1 MKNSD
6 YCLLKMQQHPL
17 LLRRP
22 LPPKIPKVSLYKKK
36 IQTEKT
42 TIPKSGEIVKPK
54 KSQLK
59 STSWKQ
65 KMPEPIT
72 ATSGKTEALHV
83 NFSEEEITST
93 EKGETSF
100 LDVTPGRKSGVP
112 IRIQNILLDHQVQET
127 MTVISTSY
135 KSAVNIYW
143 HIPHIALGSFFFPRS
158 HSASS
163 RVFLKEFKKLKRKL
177 RKQKKIRIGENLE
190 DILNFSS
197 KFSKPLADSCLII
210 AAQLNKEHPKYHWPL
225 PKTTHYTHDLPPSQ
239 RGRSSTLLSHRPSS
253 ISTKVESQK
262 SGHFQ
267 QETNVVNKMALGI
280 AQFPGILDLPTQT
293 LPRKPRRQSQ
303 IESLAESRKA
313 ETVRRRSE
321 GFSKYRK
328 PEPEGHI
335 LRGEGFRT
343 VAATRYETIM
353 AMVNLATASCQV
365 HGRNALS
372 LKVYCLKKL
381 QVLMLRNNPIKE
393 IPSSIKKLKTLRIF
407 SIAFN
412 LIHDLPH
419 GSLDKLTIDGN
430 YMTSLPPAILRL
442 NLTKIHLENTY
453 THHTL
458 WAENSLNS
466 PLQLTHIIAL
476 FIIKNNL
483 CRFYDV
489 ISAKI
494 QKLLKSTS
502 NCDWCHGAMF
512 GEGLRIIR
520 SCDIFG
526 ASQLP
531 IMFHVCSPPC
541 YMKMKESTF
550 IFEGL
555 PPRRISLNMDWT
567 KDRKYSD
574 ISYLKSH

>member
-1 MKNSD
+1 KEKRID
-6 YCLLKMQQHPL
+6 Y
-17 LLRRP
+17 
-22 LPPKIPKVSLYKKK
+22 PKPV
-36 IQTEKT
+36 T
-42 TIPKSGEIVKPK
+42 T
-54 KSQLK
+54 
-59 STSWKQ
+59 T
-65 KMPEPIT
+65 
-72 ATSGKTEALHV
+72 
-83 NFSEEEITST
+83 
-93 EKGETSF
+93 KGETSF

-262 SGHFQ
+262 S
-267 QETNVVNKMALGI
+267 NVVNKMALGI

-303 IESLAESRKA
+303 I
-313 ETVRRRSE
+313 
-321 GFSKYRK
+321 GKYNQILVSNNGHSVKKKKSQNIR
-328 PEPEGHI
+328 HI

-372 LKVYCLKKL
+372 LKGFSLQNCPDLTPLASQLIYLNLSYNDLSNFPTEVYCLKKL
-381 QVLMLRNNPIKE
+381 QVLILRNNPIKE

-419 GSLDKLTIDGN
+419 GLFSLSSLEELDISYNEITSIPSEIQKLRSLDKLTIDGN